1 MCVCVFGVLKIDSP
15 LDLAHKLTRGHVEFV
30 DVFSPQKQMRCF
42 WAGRFFFLFPRAT
55 AAMAQF
61 NPALNMAFASRLR
74 CILLHLSPAK
84 PDCRC
89 FLVVSSFCR
98 NNGPAI
104 HGVETTQSLCYAEIL
119 GLSYFILFC
128 VVSVSAV
135 IMRHS
140 RFKLINRNLFIENR
154 QRQKPIIMFM
164 SDHVLWM
171 MATN

>member
-1 MCVCVFGVLKIDSP
+1 MCVFGVLKNRFSP
-15 LDLAHKLTRGHVEFV
+15 GFGTQTHTRTRGICRR
-30 DVFSPQKQMRCF
+30 VFTPKADEMLLG
-42 WAGRFFFLFPRAT
+42 WKFFFLFPRAT

-61 NPALNMAFASRLR
+61 NPALNMAFAPRPR

-104 HGVETTQSLCYAEIL
+104 LGVETTQSLCYAEIL